1 MYTNVIFFSP
11 RYIRYEYFGVLLGSL
26 DVRKIFSF
34 LPLNSLPY
42 SSATAIR
49 RYRHSEY
56 DQTYDSKENY
66 SAFIMSIAS
75 EVADIASS
83 TTDKELKPESIRNAT
98 VLIIADWEENM
109 PYNQILE
116 ANAIRFKRWNK
127 MSNIFPY
134 TNKYG
139 DATDAFVNSLHSY
152 LSECD
157 KMNLLEEIAVK
168 KISVFFHSET
178 DFVLSYDFTRKE
190 WRFRVYVNRKTKK
203 RVSYVYLWKQKM
215 AKENEDSMVYSTE
228 DGKKKIRLVVLDV
241 MSQDVKRWRQ
251 YEEEKE
257 ERLRRLERMESGWYD
272 NDDNNNDDDRE
283 QGCGNG
289 WSCNHC
295 PNVGCPANEYN

>member
-1 MYTNVIFFSP
+1 MYTNVVFFSP
-11 RYIRYEYFGVLLGSL
+11 RYIRYEYFRALLGSL

-42 SSATAIR
+42 SSAMAIR
-49 RYRHSEY
+49 RYRYSEY
-56 DQTYDSKENY
+56 DQTCDSKENY
-66 SAFIMSIAS
+66 TAFIMSIAT
-75 EVADIASS
+75 EVADIASG
-83 TTDKELKPESIRNAT
+83 TTDNDFKLGSIRNAT

-116 ANAIRFKRWNK
+116 ANAVRFKRWNK

-134 TNKYG
+134 SNKYG
-139 DATDAFVNSLHSY
+139 DATDAFVKSLLSH
-152 LSECD
+152 LSECG

-168 KISVFFHSET
+168 KISVFFHSSP
-178 DFVLSYDFTRKE
+178 DFVLSYNFTRNE
-190 WRFRVYVNRKTKK
+190 WQCRVYIYRKTKK
-203 RVSYVYLWKQKM
+203 EVSYVHLWIQKM
-215 AKENEDSMVYSTE
+215 AKENQESMVFLNE

-241 MSQDVKRWRQ
+241 IFQDVKRWRQ
-251 YEEEKE
+251 YEAEEE